1 MTTKYYGRE
10 LKDQPYAKE
19 INSLWGKYYK
29 LKGNKEKQRPIL
41 SEINELEIKQAEELN
56 L

>member
-19 INSLWGKYYK
+19 INRLWDRYWKNRGDKV
-29 LKGNKEKQRPIL
+29 KQKPIL
-41 SEINELEIKQAEELN
+41 QEINDYEVKQAEELN